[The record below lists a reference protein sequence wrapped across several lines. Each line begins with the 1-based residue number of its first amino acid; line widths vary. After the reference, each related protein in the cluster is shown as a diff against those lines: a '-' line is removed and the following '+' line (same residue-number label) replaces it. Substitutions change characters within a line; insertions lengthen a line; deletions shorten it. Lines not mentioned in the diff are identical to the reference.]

1 MTRFVWGIGRRA
13 AELRVSGGLTGDPLT
28 CLASRHGH
36 SCPPTSGCRQPLSG
50 ALYGLKNL
58 VIFDHPYAEYLRLT
72 FWLRR
77 HRTCA
82 HMFQFWRR
90 STNQMTHHLIGQI
103 VVDYSLS

>member
-1 MTRFVWGIGRRA
+1 MSSDLWV
-13 AELRVSGGLTGDPLT
+13 P
-28 CLASRHGH
+28 
-36 SCPPTSGCRQPLSG
+36 G
-50 ALYGLKNL
+50 ALYGLKNS
-58 VIFDHPYAEYLRLT
+58 VIFDHPYAEYSRLT

-103 VVDYSLS
+103 VVDHSLS